1 MDNESDKQYS
11 QTATESVKVKKVE
24 DQDNPKQ
31 DYDYDDDDIKVESYE
46 KDNYEPFV
54 EFPEDEETNEAT
66 ETKLKKCEFIYE
78 LSETSEDAK
87 YDCLEEEVEPEIEE
101 PSEESDTSN

>member
-31 DYDYDDDDIKVESYE
+31 DYD
-46 KDNYEPFV
+46 V